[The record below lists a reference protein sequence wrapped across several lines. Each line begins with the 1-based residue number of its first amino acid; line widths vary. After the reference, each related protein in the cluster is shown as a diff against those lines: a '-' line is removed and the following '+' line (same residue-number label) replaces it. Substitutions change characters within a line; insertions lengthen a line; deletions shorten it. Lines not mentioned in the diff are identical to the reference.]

1 MNRCH
6 FTLQQIEIKFSFV
19 HGEYFIKYM
28 VSHHKVFLFT
38 QCYSIARTEKLC
50 HKIH

>member
-38 QCYSIARTEKLC
+38 QWYSIACTEKLC